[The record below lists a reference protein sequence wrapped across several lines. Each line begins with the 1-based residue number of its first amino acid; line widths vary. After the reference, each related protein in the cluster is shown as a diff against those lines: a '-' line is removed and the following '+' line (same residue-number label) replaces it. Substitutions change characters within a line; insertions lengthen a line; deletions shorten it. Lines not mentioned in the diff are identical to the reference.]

1 MPSTS
6 RYCQFCRFT
15 CVARDTTA
23 ACMEYVA
30 VGAIALVG
38 AMAVVTAALAA
49 ARAAYA
55 GVNGVVAG
63 RTAAA
68 CAVAVAAHKTQANLN
83 QTSAAGCFLPRF
95 HL

>member
-1 MPSTS
+1 
-6 RYCQFCRFT
+6 
-15 CVARDTTA
+15 
-23 ACMEYVA
+23 MEYVA
-30 VGAIALVG
+30 GMAMVTVM
-38 AMAVVTAALAA
+38 AMAVVTGTALAA